1 MEKEKKLAPLSD
13 KMKGAIRFLQAN
25 EGAHFCADIAA
36 SMGLE
41 AKQLSPVLTAL
52 TKRGLVTV
60 AGEGQRE
67 VVNSKG
73 EKKIN
78 NYKMYE
84 LTDAGIAEIVE
95 D

>member
-1 MEKEKKLAPLSD
+1 MENKKVLPLSD
-13 KMKGAIRFLQAN
+13 KMKGVIRFLQAN

-41 AKQLSPVLTAL
+41 AKSVNPVLTAL
-52 TKRGLVTV
+52 VKRGLVAK

-67 VVNSKG
+67 VTNSKG
-73 EKKIN
+73 ETVN
-78 NYKMYE
+78 NTYKLYE
-84 LTDAGIAEIVE
+84 LTDAGYAEVIE